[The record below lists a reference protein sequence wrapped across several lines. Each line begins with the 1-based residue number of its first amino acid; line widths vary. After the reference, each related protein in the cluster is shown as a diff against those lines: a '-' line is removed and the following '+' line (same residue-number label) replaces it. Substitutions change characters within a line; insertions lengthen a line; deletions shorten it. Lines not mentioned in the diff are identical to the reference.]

1 MKVSRNA
8 IHVAFARMLDDQLEP
23 GAMFSHQD
31 LIDDWT
37 DTGLRNADLERVIES
52 LYASGHL
59 DRSTVG
65 KETWYRLTAAG
76 AIELR
81 IVRSTA
87 WERLRDRFTLLRA
100 RLRILGDTRRARA
113 KVRRSG
119 DHSAANETP

>member
-37 DTGLRNADLERVIES
+37 DTGLRTADLERVIES

-59 DRSTVG
+59 DRSVVG
-65 KETWYRLTAAG
+65 KETWYRLTTAG

-81 IVRSTA
+81 VVRSTP

-100 RLRILGDTRRARA
+100 RLRNLGGIRRPLAR
-113 KVRRSG
+113 VRRTG
-119 DHSAANETP
+119 DHTAANGTP